1 MFYCISTVKESFF
14 GHSGLVSDARPFVDS
29 EVEEAGFRMSSGLK
43 QRLRN
48 KLIISIADQELS

>member
-1 MFYCISTVKESFF
+1 MQ
-14 GHSGLVSDARPFVDS
+14 GLFVDS

-48 KLIISIADQELS
+48 KLIVYKTLEKLAYINAR